1 MDVNAI
7 LKNLSDYNTNIYQ
20 NKSTNEDMDKS
31 SISNVEKSSAKNDDL
46 SKDKN
51 NEDNNKVDENKVDK
65 KDIDKAVNT
74 LNKFL
79 EPERTHAE
87 YSVHKQLGT
96 IMVKVIDDNS
106 KKVLLEVPSEKI
118 LNMVASMCE
127 QAGLI
132 DEKA

>member
-7 LKNLSDYNTNIYQ
+7 LKNLGDYNTNIYQ
-20 NKSTNEDMDKS
+20 NKSTNEDVDKA
-31 SISNVEKSSAKNDDL
+31 SINTVEKSSVKNDDL

-51 NEDNNKVDENKVDK
+51 SDNNQDNSKVDK

-79 EPERTHAE
+79 EPEKTHAE
-87 YSVHKQLGT
+87 YSVYKELGT
-96 IMVKVIDDNS
+96 IMIKIIDDKS

-132 DEKA
+132 DKKA